1 MIMYGFE
8 KKLNLHFVHVPA
20 YFEVYSFV
28 FSKIWD
34 AVSGEELHTF
44 QHKHIVKCV
53 DFSTDGNRLL
63 SGSQEKILRIFDLEN
78 LDSGKNENLKL
89 KYDAHPRVKIYYS

>member
-1 MIMYGFE
+1 MKNTFWSVFI
-8 KKLNLHFVHVPA
+8 VV
-20 YFEVYSFV
+20 YF

-53 DFSTDGNRLL
+53 DFSNDGSSLL
-63 SGSQEKILRIFDLEN
+63 TGSQEKILRIFDLEN
-78 LDSGKNENLKL
+78 YDIGKIARNGILPFKEIVETLM
-89 KYDAHPRVKIYYS
+89 